1 MAESPIVA
9 PAPAAPATRRRPGR
23 VPAFVWIPA
32 VATAIALGLPL
43 VWLVIRAASGG
54 SEALAVAVEPT
65 TLGLLR
71 TTFLLVLAVTATT
84 AVIGTALA
92 FLVTR
97 TDVPFRRALAALTAL
112 PLVLPTYV
120 GAYTLV
126 AALAPGGLVE
136 EVFAGLGIEGVR
148 PPSPYGFGGAWIT
161 LSLFTYPYVLLTVR
175 GALRGLD
182 PSLEEA
188 SRTLGDKPWQTFR
201 RVTLPQLRPSIAA
214 GSLLVS
220 LYVLSDF
227 GAVSLLRTSTFT
239 RAIYLQYQSAFDR
252 TPAAV
257 LGLQLVLF
265 TVAVLVVEARV
276 GGDRRG
282 RTRAARASVH
292 RRASTVALRR
302 WRWPAFGFAAMV
314 LVLALAV
321 PLGVTGW
328 WLARGLAAGEPLRL
342 TFQAM
347 FNSLEVAGLAA
358 VASVLAAGP
367 VAVWVARHPSRIG
380 RLVER
385 GAYAGYALPGIVVA
399 LAFVFFGARFGGPL
413 YQTLVLLVA
422 AYVVLFLPQALGAM
436 RTSLAQ
442 VPAGAEDAARTLGSS
457 PAGALVRVVLPM
469 ARRGAVAGGALVFLT
484 TLKELPATLLLAP
497 IGFPTLATQ
506 VWAATEAAF
515 FARAAAPA
523 LLLML
528 VGSLPLA
535 VMELGRDDGH

>member
-1 MAESPIVA
+1 MQRLGRA
-9 PAPAAPATRRRPGR
+9 PLVVTL
-23 VPAFVWIPA
+23 PA
-32 VATAIALGLPL
+32 VAVAAALSLPL
-43 VWLVIRAASGG
+43 LWLVIRAAEGG
-54 SEALAVAVEPT
+54 TEALAIAWEPA

-92 FLVTR
+92 WLTTR
-97 TDVPFRRALAALTAL
+97 TDLPFRRTLAVASAL
-112 PLVLPTYV
+112 PLVLPTFV

-136 EVFAGLGIEGVR
+136 EVLRSFGVEDPR
-148 PPSPYGFGGAWIT
+148 VPSPYGFRGSWIA

-182 PSLEEA
+182 PALEEA
-188 SRTLGDKPWQTFR
+188 SRTLGQRPWTTFR
-201 RVTLPQLRPSIAA
+201 LVVLRQLRPSVAA
-214 GSLLVS
+214 GSLLVA

-239 RAIYLQYQSAFDR
+239 RAIYLQYQAAFDR

-265 TVAVLVVEARV
+265 TIAVLVVEARV
-276 GGDRRG
+276 GGGPLG
-282 RTRAARASVH
+282 RLQSGARATV
-292 RRASTVALRR
+292 RRVAPVVALGR
-302 WRWPAFGFAAMV
+302 WRWVAFGVVAAV
-314 LVLALAV
+314 LTLALLV
-321 PLGVTGW
+321 PIGVTGW
-328 WLARGLAAGEPLRL
+328 WLVRGLSNGEPLRL
-342 TFQAM
+342 TFVAM
-347 FNSLEVAGLAA
+347 GNSLRVALFAALAC
-358 VASVLAAGP
+358 VAAGMP
-367 VAVWVARHPSRIG
+367 VAIWAARHRSRMG

-385 GAYAGYALPGIVVA
+385 ASYAGYALPGIVVA

-413 YQTLVLLVA
+413 YQTSVLLVL

-436 RTSLAQ
+436 RTSLLQ
-442 VPAGAEDAARTLGSS
+442 VPSGAEDAARTLGSS
-457 PAGALVRVVLPM
+457 PVEALRRVVLPL

-484 TLKELPATLLLAP
+484 TLKELPATLLLSP
-497 IGFPTLATQ
+497 IGFDTLATQ

-523 LLLML
+523 LLLIV
-528 VGSLPLA
+528 VGAVPLA
-535 VMELGRDDGH
+535 VLSFGRRDF

>member
-1 MAESPIVA
+1 MPSFVA
-9 PAPAAPATRRRPGR
+9 
-23 VPAFVWIPA
+23 VPALSVA
-32 VATAIALGLPL
+32 VLLSLPL
-43 VWLVIRAASGG
+43 VWLVIRAGQGG
-54 SEALAVAVEPT
+54 LEGLSVAWEPT
-65 TLGLLR
+65 TIGLLR

-84 AVIGTALA
+84 AVLGTSFAWLTA
-92 FLVTR
+92 R
-97 TDVPFRRALAALTAL
+97 SDIPFRRALVALTAL
-112 PLVLPTYV
+112 PLVMPTFV

-136 EVFAGLGIEGVR
+136 EVLKGLGVENPRV
-148 PPSPYGFGGAWIT
+148 PSPYGFRGSWLT
-161 LSLFTYPYVLLTVR
+161 LTLFTYPYVLLTVR

-182 PSLEEA
+182 PALEEA
-188 SRTLGDKPWQTFR
+188 SRMLGDRPWQTFV

-265 TVAVLVVEARV
+265 TIVVLVVEARV

-282 RTRAARASVH
+282 RMRAVRASVH
-292 RRASTVALRR
+292 RGGSTQSLGR
-302 WRWPAFGFAAMV
+302 WRWVAFGFVAFV
-314 LVLALAV
+314 LVLALVV

-328 WLARGLAAGEPLRL
+328 WLARGLSNGEPLRL
-342 TFQAM
+342 AFSALG
-347 FNSLEVAGLAA
+347 NSLTVAGMAA
-358 VASVLAAGP
+358 VAAVLAAGP
-367 VAVWVARHPSRIG
+367 IAVWAGRHPSRTG

-385 GAYAGYALPGIVVA
+385 SSYAGYALPGIVVA

-413 YQTLVLLVA
+413 YQTTALLIA

-442 VPAGAEDAARTLGSS
+442 VPDGAEDAARTLGSS
-457 PAGALVRVVLPM
+457 PAGALWRVVLPM

-484 TLKELPATLLLAP
+484 TLKELPATLLLSP
-497 IGFPTLATQ
+497 IGFDTLATQ

-523 LLLML
+523 LLLIL
-528 VGSLPLA
+528 AGSVPLGIIA
-535 VMELGRDDGH
+535 IGRDR